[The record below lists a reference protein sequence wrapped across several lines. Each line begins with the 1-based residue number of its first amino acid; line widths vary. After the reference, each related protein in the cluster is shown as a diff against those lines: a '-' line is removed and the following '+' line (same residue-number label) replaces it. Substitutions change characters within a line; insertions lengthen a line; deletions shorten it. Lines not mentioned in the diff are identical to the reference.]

1 MRKIT
6 NKFRERKEVI
16 QTANKF
22 EKTKSKQ
29 TTVAFL
35 LNFIEEVILICLM
48 QAQIKNSQSVRRDV
62 VKITHSVK
70 LLRRHL
76 ILKTQLMLNGIKW
89 FCTLDCFLPKFSWFV
104 PFELVCN
111 QTSGWFVPIPINI
124 HLKYL
129 TCKCVNRYHFCCVQQ
144 VSGVKQVR

>member
-1 MRKIT
+1 M

-35 LNFIEEVILICLM
+35 LNFIEEVILICLRLRL
-48 QAQIKNSQSVRRDV
+48 KNSQSVRRDV

-76 ILKTQLMLNGIKW
+76 ILKTQLELHGIKW
-89 FCTLDCFLPKFSWFV
+89 FCTQDCFLPKFS
-104 PFELVCN
+104 
-111 QTSGWFVPIPINI
+111 
-124 HLKYL
+124 
-129 TCKCVNRYHFCCVQQ
+129 
-144 VSGVKQVR
+144 

>member
-1 MRKIT
+1 MWKIT

-16 QTANKF
+16 QTANKV

-29 TTVAFL
+29 TSVVFL
-35 LNFIEEVILICLM
+35 LNFIEVILICLM

-76 ILKTQLMLNGIKW
+76 ILKTQLMLDGIKW
-89 FCTLDCFLPKFSWFV
+89 FCTLDCFLPKFS
-104 PFELVCN
+104 
-111 QTSGWFVPIPINI
+111 
-124 HLKYL
+124 
-129 TCKCVNRYHFCCVQQ
+129 
-144 VSGVKQVR
+144 

>member
-48 QAQIKNSQSVRRDV
+48 QTQIKNSQSVRRDL

-70 LLRRHL
+70 PLRRHL

-89 FCTLDCFLPKFSWFV
+89 FCTLDCFLPKFS
-104 PFELVCN
+104 
-111 QTSGWFVPIPINI
+111 
-124 HLKYL
+124 
-129 TCKCVNRYHFCCVQQ
+129 
-144 VSGVKQVR
+144 